1 MVPVSF
7 GATELLLRSD
17 RAVYWPR
24 ERTLFVADLH
34 LEKAS
39 FFASHGQP
47 LPPYDS
53 RATLER
59 VARAV
64 EETRAERVVTLGDN
78 FHDAEGASRLED
90 TACEM
95 LCALTRAVD
104 WVWITGNHD
113 GPSDADEAA
122 NRCGGTLHAE
132 LEIGGIVCRGYARRI
147 PARAF
152 GTLAPQTGRNGQGPP
167 RPPSLR
173 GHGAKRCGTA
183 HGPAR
188 IRHAY
193 RRNGRSRPGDPP
205 RFEPCRHGR
214 SHVRGTRQ
222 TGPHSALAKRKTR
235 GLKLSRAANR
245 AMTCDSP
252 FRIAGKSPKYGA
264 RISTPQESIP

>member
-1 MVPVSF
+1 MVPLSF
-7 GATELLLRSD
+7 GTAELLLRSD
-17 RAVYWPR
+17 GAVYWPR
-24 ERTLFVADLH
+24 EATLFVADLH

-132 LEIGGIVCRGYARRI
+132 LEIGGIVCRHEAMPGESRPELSGHWHPKLDVTVRGRRVRR
-147 PARAF
+147 PCAVMAQSDAGPRMVLPAF
-152 GTLAPQTGRNGQGPP
+152 GTLTGGMD
-167 RPPSLR
+167 
-173 GHGAKRCGTA
+173 AA
-183 HGPAR
+183 DPAIRRALSPADTVEAMCAVRDKLVR
-188 IRHAY
+188 IPLW
-193 RRNGRSRPGDPP
+193 RSER
-205 RFEPCRHGR
+205 
-214 SHVRGTRQ
+214 
-222 TGPHSALAKRKTR
+222 
-235 GLKLSRAANR
+235 RAA
-245 AMTCDSP
+245 
-252 FRIAGKSPKYGA
+252 
-264 RISTPQESIP
+264 